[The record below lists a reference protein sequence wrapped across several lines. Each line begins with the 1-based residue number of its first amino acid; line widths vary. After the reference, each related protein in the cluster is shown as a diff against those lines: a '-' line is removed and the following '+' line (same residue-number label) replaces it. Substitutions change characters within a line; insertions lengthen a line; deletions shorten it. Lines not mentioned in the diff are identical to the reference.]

1 LRVSKNRVLRRIFG
15 PEMKYAME
23 GWRKLNIEKLLDVH
37 PSPNVLMVVTVIMKR
52 ARQVDSTSA
61 ERNA

>member
-1 LRVSKNRVLRRIFG
+1 
-15 PEMKYAME
+15 MKYAME